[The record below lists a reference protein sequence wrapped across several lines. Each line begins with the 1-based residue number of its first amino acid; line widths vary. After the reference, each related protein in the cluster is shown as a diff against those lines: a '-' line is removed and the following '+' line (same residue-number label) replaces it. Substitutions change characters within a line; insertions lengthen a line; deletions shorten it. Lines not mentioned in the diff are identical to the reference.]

1 MDRKFSRIEN
11 LWPRDGSCPLPL
23 RSKRIFNKC
32 FWIVKAQKISRG
44 GVAHVRGS
52 PFAPNAV
59 PAPVLQRRCPAH
71 SRKVWGHGAVSRS
84 DGLCKIQGTVWRKPG
99 AVQTLQPASFKH
111 KDNTLKLYNEQPKTN
126 FRRLNN
132 HIRFYLW
139 KRKIPPTQRSDDFV
153 EWIGGKMN
161 RVCCGA
167 VDLLGMIH
175 GEAVFKM
182 NTTTS
187 CGWFQTNPQN
197 QWDLWQRISCFARC
211 VKMILKNLWR

>member
-1 MDRKFSRIEN
+1 MYVDHRSHRTQF
-11 LWPRDGSCPLPL
+11 LPL
-23 RSKRIFNKC
+23 F
-32 FWIVKAQKISRG
+32 V
-44 GVAHVRGS
+44 
-52 PFAPNAV
+52 
-59 PAPVLQRRCPAH
+59 QRRCPAH

-111 KDNTLKLYNEQPKTN
+111 KDNTLKLYSEQPKTN

>member
-1 MDRKFSRIEN
+1 MYVDHRLLRTKF
-11 LWPRDGSCPLPL
+11 LPL
-23 RSKRIFNKC
+23 F
-32 FWIVKAQKISRG
+32 V
-44 GVAHVRGS
+44 
-52 PFAPNAV
+52 
-59 PAPVLQRRCPAH
+59 QRRCLAR
-71 SRKVWGHGAVSRS
+71 SRKVWGHGTVSRS
-84 DGLCKIQGTVWRKPG
+84 DGLWRIQGSVWRKSG
-99 AVQTLQPASFKH
+99 AVQTLRLASFKR
-111 KDNTLKLYNEQPKTN
+111 KYNTLKLCNQQPKTIFGDLYN
-126 FRRLNN
+126 Y
-132 HIRFYLW
+132 IRFYLL

-153 EWIGGKMN
+153 GWIGGKMN

-167 VDLLGMIH
+167 VNFSGIIH